1 MKTIAGKIK
10 THCPHQLFEIQAS
23 TTPEKVALIQDTE
36 FMTYGELNRRANK
49 LANSLKKSG
58 IVAGKRV
65 GVVLDRSFDLFIAVI
80 AVLKT
85 GAAYVPADPEL
96 TGKSRL
102 TFMMKDTNASMII
115 SKTKFKD
122 LIDTDCEK
130 LYLDREWGKLER
142 ENELNIHVLHS
153 LENLAYI
160 SYTSGSTGKPK
171 GIAVPHR
178 SMLGFALDERL
189 QLLNAPVILHYSSI
203 SWDVFVL
210 ETWPAL
216 VSGGTCVLHEERV
229 PTAKSLQKAINLHS
243 IDTLWLTKSLFNLII
258 EEDQMALEGLS
269 QVMTGGEALSPYHI
283 CKAYQKYP
291 DIQIINGYGPSEC
304 VVFTTCYK
312 IPQTFNK
319 GADTVPIGTPV
330 GDREI
335 YILNEKKELVDDG
348 DIGELYIGGPA
359 VALGY
364 INQSDLTKKVFIPN
378 MFTNDGSRLYKTG
391 DLVRKSKDGNLEFI
405 SRVDHQV
412 KIRGFRI
419 ELGEIE
425 AVLNRFDTIAQSVVT
440 ILEEDTGNKKLI
452 AYVVPV
458 SNQTVSKPDISL
470 YLEQELPE
478 YMIPAMIVEISEI
491 PLSSTGKV
499 DKNKLPI
506 PEQEVSNSN
515 MYIAPCSEIENKL
528 AAIWRDVLNVQVIGV
543 LDNFFEL
550 GGHSLSVTKLCS
562 RILDVFQIEL
572 SFKSIFKYPTLENQ
586 SRLIESQLNKGVKE
600 ILPLKV
606 DLKQD
611 RKPLSF
617 SQQRLWFLDQLNPGN
632 PLYNEAFVYELKG
645 KVDIE
650 VLKSSLMHIVIRHET
665 LRTIFVLDSSEPM
678 QKVVNV
684 DTINIPIVDFSGLS
698 ESAKQQQSLA
708 FVKHEAIRNF
718 DLSKG
723 PLFVCH
729 LIKFTD
735 DLHWLMVNVHH
746 IVFDG
751 WSLSVFMNELA
762 KTYDSLLNN
771 KVVDLPALPV
781 QYTDYAIWQQKWM
794 NSPYFNSQIKY
805 WEERLKGANFTLSL
819 PTDNLRPQFQ
829 TNRGA
834 IEQFEISEEIVKKLR
849 ALSKQED
856 TTMFMTLMAAFQ
868 SLLYRYSSQNDII
881 VGTPIANRNRI
892 ETESLI
898 GFFANS
904 LAIRGQIGERQTFLD
919 FLSHIKESAMGAFDN
934 QDIPFEKIVEIINP
948 ERNMT
953 HSPLFQVI
961 FALHNELIE
970 DIQFSG
976 ITMKPIE
983 IHTGTAKMDLIL
995 SLTEEKGRLV
1005 GYFEYTTD
1013 LFKSKTILRLISHF
1027 QTLLE
1032 SIIEN
1037 PNQCIED
1044 LVILPATED
1053 RGIMAKPQ
1061 MTEGTNILRDFEL
1074 QAINNPELVALKCNN
1089 EELTY
1094 RELNK
1099 RANCLA
1105 NYLIKKGATQK
1116 SVISIFFEPS
1126 IDLIVSMLSV
1136 WKIGGQ
1142 FILLDPKESEDYNY
1156 FVFFDSNPDFLITNY
1171 DFEDL
1176 LPHDQLDSLSMI
1188 LLDREEDLIS
1198 RQSEIHISIE
1208 RSHNNPAFIKYVVDK
1223 HDRLSSML
1231 IDHEQLALLFA
1242 AVENKF
1248 NIKNKDVLTLIH
1260 PINSDFFLFEMF
1272 CSLRNGA
1279 KLVLVPYWM
1288 THSYD
1293 EYIDLLKAEK
1303 VTVLHSTLFELKN
1316 FDKIPSTL
1324 RLIITGGEMLKQ
1336 DIHNWVNQFTSFTPE
1351 LYYTYGTKETIG
1363 PMTAFPLNIANLEQD
1378 EGINM
1383 IGESLEDLQIMV
1395 LDRSLRPMPY
1405 GVYGDMYI
1413 AGQRVNNAHDNLKAE
1428 NSNFI
1433 LIQDKDKQ
1441 WMLKTGDCARLLD
1454 TGMVELRERKGN
1466 QVLYKGFDIDLKQ
1479 IGRIIEKRAEVK
1491 HAEVLIEQNNNEER
1505 ELVAY
1510 LVQNSEF
1517 SAEKLQKALA
1527 QLPNYM
1533 LPKKIMFVDELTLGE
1548 LGHENKV
1555 LRDENEQLDDVHLAI
1570 QEKLKNIWCE
1580 VLNLTEV
1587 NPNSNFFELGGTSM
1601 IATKV
1606 IGRVQNLFNITIPL
1620 RSIFELPSLKSL
1632 SQRIAELIQEDS
1644 ISETV
1649 EMVREDRST
1658 DISIS
1663 VAQHRLWVT
1672 EQLNV
1677 EAPLYHV
1684 PIGLK
1689 IRGEIDIAALTYAIN
1704 SIIQRHETLRTTFY
1718 EKNDYVVQ
1726 NIGQAYSIDL
1736 KIDEIKND
1744 QLNERIQEFLKE
1756 PFNLEKGPLMRA
1768 TLMKNEEDENILV
1781 FVFHHI
1787 IIDGGSIRIFVQELA
1802 DFYEVIRTSGLIQL
1816 SEKKLDYVDYS
1827 VWQYKWM
1834 KNDNYQSQITY
1845 WRKQLQD
1852 IPSLKL
1858 PLDYS
1863 RSKNTSHDGI
1873 EYIYCLPQNL
1883 TNNIQDHISQHHYTM
1898 FVTMLAAFKTVMHYL
1913 SGQFDIVVGTA
1924 MDGRV
1929 HTECQDMMGFFVNT
1943 LVLRTKLDIELS
1955 FNEMQERVSSVLTD
1969 AHANQMVP
1977 FDTLVEELQPVRQ
1990 FGLTPFFQ
1998 VVFVLN
2004 DLTLYSAASQDIKFE
2019 FYPIENKLAKYD
2031 IHFNVEL
2038 TEDNIYLNI
2047 TYKSDL
2053 FNKVTIERLIHLYET
2068 VLQQVTLQENV
2079 SLQSLCEILK
2089 KADNDFKKQKYNTI
2103 LAKKRKSLKDSLL
2116 NING

>member
-1 MKTIAGKIK
+1 MKNIAEKIK
-10 THCPHQLFEIQAS
+10 TLCPHQLFEIQAS
-23 TTPEKVALIQDTE
+23 ETPEKVALIQDTKY
-36 FMTYGELNRRANK
+36 MTYGELNRRANK

-58 IVAGKRV
+58 IVPGKRV

-102 TFMMKDTNASMII
+102 TFMMKDTDASMII
-115 SKTKFKD
+115 SKTKFKG

-130 LYLDREWGKLER
+130 LYLDREWGKFET
-142 ENELNIHVLHS
+142 ENELNIDVLHS

-189 QLLNAPVILHYSSI
+189 QLLNGPVILHYSSI

-243 IDTLWLTKSLFNLII
+243 VDTLWLTKSLFNLII
-258 EEDQMALEGLS
+258 EEDQRALEGLS

-283 CKAYQKYP
+283 FKAYQKYP

-312 IPQTFNK
+312 IPQTFNRD
-319 GADTVPIGTPV
+319 ADIVPIGTPV

-335 YILNEKKELVDDG
+335 YILNEEKELVDDG
-348 DIGELYIGGPA
+348 EIGELYIGGPA

-364 INQSDLTKKVFIPN
+364 INQSDLTNKVFIPN
-378 MFTNDGSRLYKTG
+378 KFTNDGSHLYKTG
-391 DLVRKSKDGNLEFI
+391 DLVRKSMDGNLEFI
-405 SRVDHQV
+405 SRVDLQV

-425 AVLNRFDTIAQSVVT
+425 AVLNRFDTISQSVVT
-440 ILEEDTGNKKLI
+440 VFEEDTGNKKLI

-458 SNQTVSKPDISL
+458 SNQVVSNPDISL

-478 YMIPAMIVEISEI
+478 YMIPAMLVEISEI

-506 PEQEVSNSN
+506 PEQEASNSN
-515 MYIAPCSEIENKL
+515 MYIAPRTEVENKL
-528 AAIWRDVLNVQVIGV
+528 AAIWQDVLNVQVIGV

-562 RILDVFQIEL
+562 RILDAFQVEL
-572 SFKSIFKYPTLENQ
+572 SFKSIFKHPTLENQ
-586 SRLIESQLNKGVKE
+586 SRLIESQLNNGVKE

-606 DLKQD
+606 NVKQD
-611 RKPLSF
+611 KKPLSF

-650 VLKSSLMHIVIRHET
+650 ILKSSLMHIVIRHET
-665 LRTIFVLDSSEPM
+665 LRTTFVLDSGEPI
-678 QKVVNV
+678 QKVMNV
-684 DTINIPIVDFSGLS
+684 ETINMPIVDFSRLS
-698 ESAKQQQSLA
+698 DSDKQQQSLA
-708 FVKHEAIRNF
+708 FVKNEAIRSF
-718 DLSKG
+718 DLSEG

-762 KTYDSLLNN
+762 TTYESLLNN
-771 KVVDLPALPV
+771 KAVDLPALPV
-781 QYTDYAIWQQKWM
+781 QYTDYAIWQQEWV
-794 NSPYFNSQIKY
+794 NGPYFNSQIKY
-805 WEERLKGANFTLSL
+805 WEERLKGANFTLSF
-819 PTDNLRPQFQ
+819 PTDKLRPQFQ
-829 TNRGA
+829 SNRGA
-834 IEQFEISEEIVKKLR
+834 IEKFEISEEIVKKLR
-849 ALSKQED
+849 ALSMQEN

-904 LAIRGQIGERQTFLD
+904 LAIRGQIAEKQTFLE
-919 FLSHIKESAMGAFDN
+919 FLSHIKESAMGAYEN
-934 QDIPFEKIVEIINP
+934 QDIPFEKIVEMINP

-953 HSPLFQVI
+953 QSPLFQVI

-983 IHTGTAKMDLIL
+983 VHTGTAKMDLIL
-995 SLTEEKGRLV
+995 SLTEEKEGLV

-1013 LFKSKTILRLISHF
+1013 MFKSKTILRLISHF
-1027 QTLLE
+1027 QTLLL

-1044 LVILPATED
+1044 LVILPATENEEL
-1053 RGIMAKPQ
+1053 MARPQ
-1061 MTEGTNILRDFEL
+1061 IIKGTNILNDFEF
-1074 QAINNPELVALKCNN
+1074 QAKNNPELVALKCNN

-1099 RANCLA
+1099 RANGLA
-1105 NYLIKKGATQK
+1105 NYLIKKGATQE

-1126 IDLIVSMLSV
+1126 IDLIVSMLSI
-1136 WKIGGQ
+1136 WKIGGS
-1142 FILLDPKESEDYNY
+1142 FILLDPKESEDYNC
-1156 FVFFDSNPDFLITNY
+1156 FVFFDSNPDFLLTNY
-1171 DFEDL
+1171 DLEDL
-1176 LPHDQLDSLSMI
+1176 LPHDQLGSLCMI
-1188 LLDREEDLIS
+1188 LLDREEDLLS
-1198 RQSEIHISIE
+1198 RQSEINIPLE
-1208 RSHNNPAFIKYVVDK
+1208 GSHKNPAFIKYVADK
-1223 HDRLSSML
+1223 NDRLSSML
-1231 IDHEQLALLFA
+1231 IDHEQLALLFTA
-1242 AVENKF
+1242 LENKF
-1248 NIKNKDVLTLIH
+1248 NIKNKDVLTLNH

-1272 CSLRNGA
+1272 SSLRNGA

-1303 VTVLHSTLFELKN
+1303 VTVLHSTLFELKKI
-1316 FDKIPSTL
+1316 DKIPSTL
-1324 RLIITGGEMLKQ
+1324 RLIITGGEMLNKQ
-1336 DIHNWVNQFTSFTPE
+1336 DLHNWINQFTSFTPE

-1363 PMTAFPLNIANLEQD
+1363 AITAFPLNMSILEQY

-1413 AGQRVNNAHDNLKAE
+1413 AGQRVNNAHDNLKGE

-1433 LIQDKDKQ
+1433 LKQGEENQ

-1454 TGMVELRERKGN
+1454 TGMVELLECKDS
-1466 QVLYKGFDIDLKQ
+1466 QALYKGFDIDLNQ
-1479 IGRIIEKRAEVK
+1479 IGRIIEMLAEVK
-1491 HAEVLIEQNNNEER
+1491 HAEVFIEQNNNEER
-1505 ELVAY
+1505 ELVVY
-1510 LVQNSEF
+1510 IVQSSEI
-1517 SAEKLQKALA
+1517 SAEKVQKALA
-1527 QLPNYM
+1527 QLPNY
-1533 LPKKIMFVDELTLGE
+1533 LIPNKIMFVDELTLDE
-1548 LGHENKV
+1548 LGHVQKV

-1587 NPNSNFFELGGTSM
+1587 NSNSNFFELGGTSM

-1606 IGRVQNLFNITIPL
+1606 IGRVQNFFNITIPL

-1632 SQRIAELIQEDS
+1632 SQRIGELLQEDS

-1649 EMVREDRST
+1649 EMVREDRSK

-1677 EAPLYHV
+1677 DAPLYHV

-1689 IRGEIDIAALTYAIN
+1689 IRGEINLAALTYAIN
-1704 SIIQRHETLRTTFY
+1704 AIIQRHETLRTTFY
-1718 EKNDYVVQ
+1718 EKSDYVVQ

-1736 KIDEIKND
+1736 RIVETKNG
-1744 QLNERIQEFLKE
+1744 QLHEGIQEFLNK

-1768 TLMKNEEDENILV
+1768 ALMKNEEDENILV

-1802 DFYEVIRTSGLIQL
+1802 DFYEEIMTSGLIQL
-1816 SEKKLDYVDYS
+1816 PEKKLDYVDYS

-1834 KNDNYQSQITY
+1834 QNDNYQSQITY

-1852 IPSLKL
+1852 LPELKL

-1863 RSKNTSHDGI
+1863 RNKDTSHDGV
-1873 EYIYCLPQNL
+1873 EYIYCIPQNL
-1883 TNNIQDHISQHHYTM
+1883 KNNIQDHISQHHFTM

-1943 LVLRTKLDIELS
+1943 LVLRTRLDDELS
-1955 FNEMQERVSSVLTD
+1955 FNEMQERISSVLTD

-1977 FDTLVEELQPVRQ
+1977 FDTLVEELQPLRQ
-1990 FGLTPFFQ
+1990 FGVTPFFQ

-2079 SLQSLCEILK
+2079 SLQSLTEILK
-2089 KADNDFKKQKYNTI
+2089 EADNDFRKQKYHTI

-2116 NING
+2116 NI